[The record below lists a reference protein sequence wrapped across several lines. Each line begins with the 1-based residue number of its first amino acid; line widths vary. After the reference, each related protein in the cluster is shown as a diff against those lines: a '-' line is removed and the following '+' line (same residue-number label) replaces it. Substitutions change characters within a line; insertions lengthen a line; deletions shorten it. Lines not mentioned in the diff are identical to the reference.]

1 MQVLIQVSMLVLKG
15 ILCPVVY
22 LLIRPMLME
31 DYR

>member
-1 MQVLIQVSMLVLKG
+1 MLMEVSMLVLKG
-15 ILCPVVY
+15 IICPVVY